1 MDEKAKKQTLRMIPY
16 GLYVL
21 TARDANGANAA
32 TVSWL
37 SQASFDPPRVTV
49 HLRNDTGTNER
60 VQATGKF
67 VVNVLG
73 EGQKELASTFFRHV
87 ELEGNTLGGAQIHDG
102 ITGAPILDDA
112 PAYLECQVVK
122 TLNAGDHTI
131 VLADVIDAGIQNELS
146 ILDLAQTGYTYG
158 G

>member
-1 MDEKAKKQTLRMIPY
+1 MDEIAKKQTLRMIPY

-21 TARDANGANAA
+21 TVGDGDSANAA
-32 TVSWL
+32 TVTWL
-37 SQASFDPPRVTV
+37 TQASFDPPRITV
-49 HLRNDTGTNER
+49 HLRNDTSTNER
-60 VQATGKF
+60 VLATRRF

-87 ELEGNTLGGAQIHDG
+87 ELAGNTLGGHPIHDG

-122 TLNAGDHTI
+122 TLDAGDHTI
-131 VLADVIDAGIQNELS
+131 VLADVVEAGIQNDLA